1 MRELVDLVVTSSSAL
16 SLMLLSLKRCAAGGV
31 PAYDG
36 SSRHRLA
43 GVRRGAG
50 GGGIGGSF
58 PAPHS
63 SNNDTTAVSSGAAAH

>member
-50 GGGIGGSF
+50 GIGGSF

>member
-16 SLMLLSLKRCAAGGV
+16 SLMLLSLKRCAGGGV

-36 SSRHRLA
+36 S
-43 GVRRGAG
+43 RGTGLPAYAAG
-50 GGGIGGSF
+50 GGGAGGSF

>member
-16 SLMLLSLKRCAAGGV
+16 SLMLLSLKRCAGGV

-36 SSRHRLA
+36 SRGTGLPAYAA
-43 GVRRGAG
+43 G
-50 GGGIGGSF
+50 GGSF

>member
-16 SLMLLSLKRCAAGGV
+16 SLLSLKRCAGG
-31 PAYDG
+31 A
-36 SSRHRLA
+36 RA
-43 GVRRGAG
+43 GVRRQQRHMGLPAYAAG